1 MSMCFPDLLINM
13 VKVNQPSLH
22 SFTLKQLQNGGGTK
36 CLEKMVVLNAELSST
51 NNIWNYLFPSL
62 CETQL
67 FGLQYTSLL
76 ICWLDKQTTS
86 WLVWLI
92 QFPGCPLPVCQSTS
106 SQKNQCFRSLI
117 IKTCY
122 PVQLR
127 KRSHDSCHAAA
138 GDVACCKRWDEYVS
152 KRAAILPK
160 ALSVVLCWEIW
171 LNHRLRSVWLA
182 VCHCVFPPTSF
193 FLRWVADI
201 SHESVFC
208 IDVVALLFFLTHA
221 ACAIEMFL
229 ACFYVYNSIQFKI
242 K

>member
-1 MSMCFPDLLINM
+1 MQNCHQQIVYEIICFLPS
-13 VKVNQPSLH
+13 VKH
-22 SFTLKQLQNGGGTK
+22 SYLDCTQN
-36 CLEKMVVLNAELSST
+36 
-51 NNIWNYLFPSL
+51 
-62 CETQL
+62 
-67 FGLQYTSLL
+67 TSLL

-127 KRSHDSCHAAA
+127 NRSHDSCHAAA
-138 GDVACCKRWDEYVS
+138 GDVACCKRWDECVS

-171 LNHRLRSVWLA
+171 LNYRLRPVWLA
-182 VCHCVFPPTSF
+182 VCHCVFPPHFFFSQMSCRHIACICLLYWCSSSSF
-193 FLRWVADI
+193 FFNPCCLCHWNVFGLFLCLQFN
-201 SHESVFC
+201 SV
-208 IDVVALLFFLTHA
+208 
-221 ACAIEMFL
+221 
-229 ACFYVYNSIQFKI
+229 
-242 K
+242 

>member
-1 MSMCFPDLLINM
+1 MICFLPS
-13 VKVNQPSLH
+13 VKH
-22 SFTLKQLQNGGGTK
+22 SYLDCTQN
-36 CLEKMVVLNAELSST
+36 
-51 NNIWNYLFPSL
+51 
-62 CETQL
+62 
-67 FGLQYTSLL
+67 TSLL

-127 KRSHDSCHAAA
+127 NRSHDSCHAAA
-138 GDVACCKRWDEYVS
+138 GDVACCKRWDECVS

-160 ALSVVLCWEIW
+160 ALSVVLCWEMW
-171 LNHRLRSVWLA
+171 LNYRLRPVWLA

-201 SHESVFC
+201 SHASVFC
-208 IDVVALLFFLTHA
+208 IDVVALHFFLTHA